1 MTIESPR
8 VLMGFLILLPVIA
21 VQVRAFLKGR
31 AEITLLGTMWAH
43 ESTIRVYTVKWFFSS
58 FAFDVFLIFAVLA
71 AADITWGERPVEEDR
86 SGLDVVI
93 AVDISHSMLAT
104 DTAPSR
110 LDRAIGVVRAMTRQL
125 PSARMALVAFKGAAV
140 TVTPLTEDANAL
152 EVVLDGVGP
161 ALVSAPGTNIEV
173 GLNEALRSFPEASF
187 AHRAIVV
194 LSDGEALDGEADRP
208 IGELRRRGIPVMT
221 VLTGTSEGSTIPT
234 ADGTPVL
241 DSDGRPA
248 ITRADP
254 AALERIAARTGG
266 TFFDVASPDVV
277 TDLSGALSRFATV
290 RQGEGFRLVPRRR
303 YRLFLSVAIAAL
315 FASTAVR
322 VVRWRGML

>member
-8 VLMGFLILLPVIA
+8 VLMGFLILLPVVA
-21 VQVRAFLKGR
+21 LQARAYLKGR
-31 AEITLLGTMWAH
+31 AEISRLGPMWAH
-43 ESTIRVYTVKWFFSS
+43 ETTMRVYTVKWFFSA
-58 FAFDVFLIFAVLA
+58 FAYDVFLVFAVLA

-86 SGLDVVI
+86 AGLDVVI

-104 DTAPSR
+104 DIEPSR

-152 EVVLDGVGP
+152 EVVLDGVGS

-187 AHRAIVV
+187 AHRAIVL

-208 IGELRRRGIPVMT
+208 VAELRRRGIPVMA
-221 VLTGTSEGSTIPT
+221 VLTGTTDGSTIPT
-234 ADGTPVL
+234 SDGTPVL
-241 DSDGRPA
+241 DRDGRPA

-254 AALERIAARTGG
+254 AVLERIAARTGG
-266 TFFDVASPDVV
+266 ALFDVGSPDVV
-277 TDLSGALSRFATV
+277 TGLSSALSRFATV
-290 RQGEGFRLVPRRR
+290 RQREGFRLVPRRR
-303 YRLFLSVAIAAL
+303 YRLFLGIAIVAL
-315 FASTAVR
+315 LASTSVR